1 MRRITA
7 AASFKK
13 AAGKAARDEHR
24 QLYSTTELASAVGVT
39 PRTVRF
45 YEAEGLLQPQRAGI
59 MRVYSYKDRARLAL
73 IRRSKKLGF
82 SLQDIAE
89 VLELYNIDPARAP
102 QARAALD
109 KARSRIADLEE
120 KMTDL
125 QQTLRELRK
134 LEQQAAAQLT
144 SCAADKFH
152 DQKNGPADHPTRA
165 RDKGRHR

>member
-1 MRRITA
+1 MRRA
-7 AASFKK
+7 APPAPFKPANRK
-13 AAGKAARDEHR
+13 AAGEEHR
-24 QLYSTTELASAVGVT
+24 RLYSTTELAALAGVT

-45 YEAEGLLQPQRAGI
+45 YEAQGLLQPQRAGI
-59 MRVYSYKDRARLAL
+59 MRVYTYRDRARLAL
-73 IRRSKKLGF
+73 IQRSQKLGF
-82 SLQDIAE
+82 SLQDISE
-89 VLELYNIDPARAP
+89 VLELYNIDPVRAQ

-109 KARSRIADLEE
+109 KARNHIADLEE

-144 SCAADKFH
+144 SRNEDT
-152 DQKNGPADHPTRA
+152 GPATSIRA

>member
-1 MRRITA
+1 MRRTPP
-7 AASFKK
+7 SPFTK
-13 AAGKAARDEHR
+13 DDHR
-24 QLYSTTELASAVGVT
+24 ALYSTTELAAAAGVT

-45 YEAEGLLQPQRAGI
+45 YEAQGLLQPQRAGVT
-59 MRVYSYKDRARLAL
+59 RVYSYKDRARLAL

-82 SLQDIAE
+82 SLEAIAE
-89 VLELYNIDPARAP
+89 VLALYNIDPVRTQ

-134 LEQQAAAQLT
+134 LEQQAAAQLNSET
-144 SCAADKFH
+144 
-152 DQKNGPADHPTRA
+152 T
-165 RDKGRHR
+165 DKGRHR